1 MLLIMQFGSMRSR
14 AQQSLTVVSVLEGKN
29 NGIRKDSL
37 RETIDVAYYS
47 PLYSSIL
54 NPANDKYTNSVSLY
68 VDENDRRVADS
79 DFKVDVFLTL
89 IWTDMHG
96 IQDSING
103 KKLTI
108 DYRRSQDTTA
118 KHRAY
123 IMMDSCRKLKIRI
136 DSLSLNGAL
145 WDVTRMLVLENRME
159 ISRQFIFDCENTV
172 TGLDHETGP
181 VSSEMNFDKLL
192 VSWDPSTAP
201 GTTDYDLEWSW
212 IDYEARDRYKVA
224 GVYNANSIFKNNS
237 TRITIPGNQISFGIP
252 LLYDGEGLLFYRIRP
267 IQIGDNDQ
275 VIPGTWTEIGSNY
288 FHFEEGHEP
297 SLNWQVSTSFAEEG
311 KHKTVIQ
318 YFDGTLRNRQSVTKD
333 NDTETTVI
341 AETLYDYQGR
351 PVINILPAPTL
362 NKVIEYAHNFN
373 RFSSDV
379 YAKDLYDIVPEL
391 DLACNMVTP
400 PLDSVSGTSQYY
412 SSNNLLINSR
422 IGNLHNYIP
431 AAFGY
436 PFTETLFYT

>member
-1 MLLIMQFGSMRSR
+1 
-14 AQQSLTVVSVLEGKN
+14 QSLTVVSVLEGKN

-145 WDVTRMLVLENRME
+145 WDVTRMLV
-159 ISRQFIFDCENTV
+159 
-172 TGLDHETGP
+172 
-181 VSSEMNFDKLL
+181 
-192 VSWDPSTAP
+192 
-201 GTTDYDLEWSW
+201 
-212 IDYEARDRYKVA
+212 
-224 GVYNANSIFKNNS
+224 
-237 TRITIPGNQISFGIP
+237 
-252 LLYDGEGLLFYRIRP
+252 
-267 IQIGDNDQ
+267 
-275 VIPGTWTEIGSNY
+275 
-288 FHFEEGHEP
+288 
-297 SLNWQVSTSFAEEG
+297 
-311 KHKTVIQ
+311 
-318 YFDGTLRNRQSVTKD
+318 
-333 NDTETTVI
+333 
-341 AETLYDYQGR
+341 
-351 PVINILPAPTL
+351 
-362 NKVIEYAHNFN
+362 
-373 RFSSDV
+373 
-379 YAKDLYDIVPEL
+379 
-391 DLACNMVTP
+391 
-400 PLDSVSGTSQYY
+400 
-412 SSNNLLINSR
+412 
-422 IGNLHNYIP
+422 
-431 AAFGY
+431 
-436 PFTETLFYT
+436 